1 MRSKSFQERKI
12 VLVPQVDPHTFST
25 LTLRQVLALLDTD
38 PSALCHPRSTQALTL
53 RILASSDVHAHL
65 LPYDY
70 FTLRDGLAHSLAQ
83 VASLVR
89 QARAEIGTQNCL
101 LLDNGDFLQ
110 GTPMSDLTAR
120 PGQGWRGRHPV
131 IRTMN
136 LMGYDAAALGN
147 HEFNFGLDWLEKT
160 LAKAAFPVLCANGVR
175 HQGAMPLEDTPFMPP
190 VTILTR
196 VLRDDAGGQHPIRI
210 GLIGLTPPQVARWD
224 HIHLAGRLSTRD
236 MVETARH
243 WVPELRA
250 QGADLVIAMAHTGI
264 DPGRDRPMMENA
276 ARALAR
282 VPGIDALIAGHS
294 HRRFPGTDHAGI
306 EGIDPA
312 RGTLW
317 GTPCVMPGFA
327 AAHLGQIDLHLRR
340 AGARWQVYDHAVAL
354 RPTAEVPPC
363 PRLTRML
370 APAHAHTIR
379 LTERIL
385 GETAAPLHSYL
396 ALLRDDAGLSLVNA
410 AQRAA
415 LARALEGTPHADL
428 PLLAASAP
436 FKTGGRGGPGHYT
449 DIPAGPLRLRN
460 IADLYGFPNTLCG
473 LLVSGPQ
480 LRDWLERAATCFNRI
495 APGNDGGAL
504 LDPDVPGH
512 VFDVIDGLSYA
523 IDLAA
528 PARYD
533 TCGTLAAPE
542 ARRIRDLVHDGRP
555 VADTDRFV
563 IATNS
568 YRAFGGGPFAPL
580 AGGALIH
587 QSNRPI
593 RDLVAE
599 HVASGT
605 PIPPAPRGGWRFA
618 APPGARVEIAT
629 GPGLRAYPQEIA
641 ALGAEDL
648 GLDPEGFLRL
658 AVPLAEHLPPSLA
671 NPGAAAYISR

>member
-1 MRSKSFQERKI
+1 LS
-12 VLVPQVDPHTFST
+12 QVAQCGPFIP
-25 LTLRQVLALLDTD
+25 LLRQVFALLHSD
-38 PSALCHPRSTQALTL
+38 PSALCQPGSTPALTL

-65 LPYDY
+65 LPFDY
-70 FTLRDGLAHSLAQ
+70 FNRREGVSHSLAQ
-83 VASLVR
+83 AATLVR
-89 QARAEIGTQNCL
+89 QARAEIGAQNCL

-131 IRTMN
+131 IRAMN
-136 LMGYDAAALGN
+136 LMRYDAAALGN

-160 LAKAAFPVLCANGVR
+160 LGQAAFPVLCANALR
-175 HQGAMPLEDTPFMPP
+175 RQGATPLEDTPFVPP

-196 VLRDDAGGQHPIRI
+196 VLRDATGGQHPIHI
-210 GLIGLTPPQVARWD
+210 GVIGLTPPQVIRWD
-224 HIHLAGRLSTRD
+224 QTHLAGRLSTRD

-243 WVPELRA
+243 WVPALRA
-250 QGADLVIAMAHTGI
+250 QGADLVIALAHTGI

-294 HRRFPGTDHAGI
+294 HRRFPSADHAGI
-306 EGIDPA
+306 EGADPE
-312 RGTLW
+312 RGTLS

-340 AGARWQVYDHAVAL
+340 DGACWQVRGHAVTL
-354 RPTAEVPPC
+354 RATAGMPPC
-363 PRLTRML
+363 PRLMRAL
-370 APAHAHTIR
+370 APAHAHTVR

-396 ALLRDDAGLSLVNA
+396 ALLRDDAGLALVNA

-415 LARALEGTPHADL
+415 LARALEGTAHADL

-436 FKTGGRGGPGHYT
+436 FKTGGRGGPDHYT

-473 LLVSGPQ
+473 LLVSGAQ

-495 APGNDGGAL
+495 TPGSDGAAL

-512 VFDVIDGLSYA
+512 VFDVIDGLSYV
-523 IDLAA
+523 IDLAE
-528 PARYD
+528 PARHD
-533 TCGTLAAPE
+533 ADGALVAPE
-542 ARRIRDLVHDGRP
+542 ARRIRDLAHDGRP
-555 VADTDRFV
+555 VADTDHFV

-568 YRAFGGGPFAPL
+568 YRAYGGGPFAPL
-580 AGGALIH
+580 AGGTLIH
-587 QSNRPI
+587 RSNRPI

-599 HVASGT
+599 HVASGA
-605 PIPPAPRGGWRFA
+605 PIPPVPRGGWRFA

-641 ALGAEDL
+641 ALGARDL
-648 GLDPEGFLRL
+648 GLDAEGFLRL
-658 AVPLAEHLPPSLA
+658 ALPLAAPLPPSLA
-671 NPGAAAYISR
+671 NPAPAAYIAR